1 MKVLVINSGSAS
13 LKLDVLEVSE
23 PDAPVQARSLARG
36 HIERFGPGATVSRRR
51 GGEPPFVEQKAV
63 ADHRAG
69 VERFLEWLS
78 RAVPGEAAVEAVGHR
93 VVHGGTRLQ
102 AATLLREEVLKD
114 RPRRNHFRSV
124 GHPLGRSRAHPHAF
138 AVSLECASPCCPGSA
153 SLPPML
159 LDTLMLLGGLAL
171 IIKGGEFFV
180 AAAVR
185 IAEFLRMP
193 RVVIGSTL
201 VSLTTTTPE
210 LVVSIMAGVRGES
223 GLAVGNAVGSC
234 ICNIGL
240 ILGVTAGIK
249 QVDVHFR
256 ALRTPLLAMLGFGVL
271 LCLMTLDLSLARWQG
286 GLLLAAGLGYFAWDF
301 WQHWRDR
308 KPEDIAEAT
317 AIEAEKAAARW
328 TWVQTKAG
336 AVAQFLFGAG
346 IVVAGSRLLVE
357 GAVGAAARLGVPS
370 IVIGL
375 TVVAVGTSLPE
386 LVTAVTSA
394 RKSVSDL
401 AVGNVL
407 GANIA
412 NLSLIAGA
420 AAVIQTVG
428 MDRMTQLFNFPAMLA
443 VMGLLCWM
451 LRTDRR
457 VSRGEGFTLLAAYAG
472 YLAALVGLTLMASQ

>member
-1 MKVLVINSGSAS
+1 
-13 LKLDVLEVSE
+13 
-23 PDAPVQARSLARG
+23 
-36 HIERFGPGATVSRRR
+36 
-51 GGEPPFVEQKAV
+51 
-63 ADHRAG
+63 
-69 VERFLEWLS
+69 
-78 RAVPGEAAVEAVGHR
+78 
-93 VVHGGTRLQ
+93 
-102 AATLLREEVLKD
+102 
-114 RPRRNHFRSV
+114 
-124 GHPLGRSRAHPHAF
+124 
-138 AVSLECASPCCPGSA
+138 
-153 SLPPML
+153 
-159 LDTLMLLGGLAL
+159 MLLGGLAL
-171 IIKGGEFFV
+171 IIKGGGFFV

-210 LVVSIMAGVRGES
+210 LVVSIMAGLRGES

-256 ALRTPLLAMLGFGVL
+256 ALRTPLLAMFGFGAL
-271 LCLMTLDLSLARWQG
+271 LFLMTLDLSLARWQG
-286 GLLLAAGLGYFAWDF
+286 GLLVAGGLGYFAWDF

-317 AIEAEKAAARW
+317 AIETEKAAARW
-328 TWVQTKAG
+328 AWVQTRTG
-336 AVAQFLFGAG
+336 TVAQFLFGAI

-357 GAVGAAARLGVPS
+357 GAVGTAARLGVPS

-394 RKSVSDL
+394 RQSVSDL

-412 NLSLIAGA
+412 NLSLIVGA
-420 AAVIQTVG
+420 AAMIQSVG
-428 MDRMTQLFNFPAMLA
+428 MDRMTQRFNFPAMLG
-443 VMGLLCWM
+443 VMVLLCWM

-457 VSRGEGFTLLAAYAG
+457 VTRREGFTLLAAYGG
-472 YLAALVGLTLMASQ
+472 YLAALLGLTSMATR